1 MPEVEPEE
9 KDHSECKPENEIEMI
24 INLIINFLRKLFGL
38 PAQCYCGEKLN

>member
-9 KDHSECKPENEIEMI
+9 KDHSECKLENEIEMI

-38 PAQCYCGEKLN
+38 PAQCYCGEELN